1 MNKNL
6 FWLIALLFTL
16 SFGFMSCAE
25 DTTVEDPYANWEDRN
40 VRYLDSIADVA
51 RANEIPELDEVGK
64 WVIKCNYK
72 ISNESSLNPG
82 LGGSS
87 VSSNPFETPPS
98 VNDSVYMKVLEV
110 GEGSNRI
117 SPLYTDTVSVYYR
130 GTLIDEKTV
139 FDQNYSGDLNTEV
152 HVPTHFALQA
162 KQSDGV
168 FGDGLI
174 VGWITAL
181 QYMKEGD
188 RVELYIPSALGY
200 GKQGQSSIPA
210 NSVLKFDLKLEKVI
224 HPDGLESYSLKV
236 D

>member
-51 RANEIPELDEVGK
+51 RANVDGK
-64 WVIKCNYK
+64 WEIYRNYK
-72 ISNESSLNPG
+72 FANESTTPG
-82 LGGSS
+82 VWEES
-87 VSSNPFETPPS
+87 PS
-98 VNDSVYMKVLEV
+98 VNDSVYMKILEV
-110 GEGSNRI
+110 GEINGI
-117 SPLYTDTVSVYYR
+117 SPLFTDTVSVYYR
-130 GTLIDEKTV
+130 GKLINGTV

-188 RVELYIPSALGY
+188 RVKLYIPSALGY
-200 GKQGQSSIPA
+200 GTQSQSSIPA
-210 NSVLKFDLKLEKVI
+210 NSVLIFDLKLEKVI

>member
-25 DTTVEDPYANWEDRN
+25 DTTVEDPYANWDDRN

-51 RANEIPELDEVGK
+51 RANEIPELSEVGK

-110 GEGSNRI
+110 GEGDGN
-117 SPLYTDTVSVYYR
+117 SPLFTDTVSVYYR
-130 GTLIDEKTV
+130 GELINGTV
-139 FDQNYSGDLNTEV
+139 FDQSYTGDLNTEV

-162 KQSDGV
+162 KQSSSV

-181 QYMKEGD
+181 QWMKEGD
-188 RVELYIPSALGY
+188 RVELYIPADLGY
-200 GKQGQSSIPA
+200 GTQSQSSIPA

>member
-25 DTTVEDPYANWEDRN
+25 DTAVEDPYANWNDRN

-51 RANEIPELDEVGK
+51 RANEIPELNEVGK

-87 VSSNPFETPPS
+87 VSTNPFETPLS

-130 GTLIDEKTV
+130 GELINGTV
-139 FDQNYSGDLNTEV
+139 FDQNYSGDLDTEV

-162 KQSDGV
+162 DQT
-168 FGDGLI
+168 DGLI

-188 RVELYIPSALGY
+188 RVELYIPAALGY
-200 GKQGQSSIPA
+200 VPQSQSSIPA
-210 NSVLKFDLKLEKVI
+210 NSVLKFDLKLEK
-224 HPDGLESYSLKV
+224 
-236 D
+236 

>member
-25 DTTVEDPYANWEDRN
+25 DTVVENPYANWEVRN

-51 RANEIPELDEVGK
+51 RANEIPDFNEVGK

-72 ISNESSLNPG
+72 IANESSLNPG
-82 LGGSS
+82 FGGSS
-87 VSSNPFETPPS
+87 VGANPFETPPS
-98 VNDSVYMKVLEV
+98 VNDSVYMKILEV
-110 GEGSNRI
+110 GERDGN
-117 SPLYTDTVSVYYR
+117 SPLFTDTVSVYYR
-130 GTLIDEKTV
+130 GKLINGTV
-139 FDQNYSGDLNTEV
+139 FDESYSGTLNTEV
-152 HVPTHFALQA
+152 QVPAHFALQA
-162 KQSDGV
+162 KQSSGV

-181 QYMKEGD
+181 QWMKEGD
-188 RVELYIPSALGY
+188 RIELYIPSALGY
-200 GKQGQSSIPA
+200 GTQSQSSIPA
-210 NSVLKFDLKLEKVI
+210 NSVLIFDLKLEKVI

-236 D
+236 N

>member
-51 RANEIPELDEVGK
+51 RANEIPELNEVGK

-110 GEGSNRI
+110 GEGDGN
-117 SPLYTDTVSVYYR
+117 SPLFTDTVSVYYC
-130 GTLIDEKTV
+130 GKLINGTV

-200 GKQGQSSIPA
+200 GTQGQSSIPA
-210 NSVLKFDLKLEKVI
+210 NSVLIFDLKLEKVI

>member
-25 DTTVEDPYANWEDRN
+25 DT
-40 VRYLDSIADVA
+40 
-51 RANEIPELDEVGK
+51 
-64 WVIKCNYK
+64 VIKCNYK

-87 VSSNPFETPPS
+87 VSTNPFETPPS
-98 VNDSVYMKVLEV
+98 VNDSVYMKVLKV

-130 GTLIDEKTV
+130 GKLINGTV

-188 RVELYIPSALGY
+188 RVELYIPAALGY
-200 GKQGQSSIPA
+200 GTQGQSSIPA
-210 NSVLKFDLKLEKVI
+210 NSVLIFDLKLEKVI

>member
-25 DTTVEDPYANWEDRN
+25 DTAVEDPYANWNDRN

-51 RANEIPELDEVGK
+51 RANEIPELNEVGK
-64 WVIKCNYK
+64 WVIKRNYK
-72 ISNESSLNPG
+72 ISNGSSLNPG

-87 VSSNPFETPPS
+87 VSTNPFETPPS

-130 GTLIDEKTV
+130 GELINGTV
-139 FDQNYSGDLNTEV
+139 FDQNYSGDLDTEV

-162 KQSDGV
+162 DQT
-168 FGDGLI
+168 DGLI

-200 GKQGQSSIPA
+200 GTQSQSSIPA

>member
-6 FWLIALLFTL
+6 FWLIALLFTF

-25 DTTVEDPYANWEDRN
+25 DTAVEDPYANWDDRN

-51 RANEIPELDEVGK
+51 RANEIPELNEVGK
-64 WVIKCNYK
+64 WVIKRNYK
-72 ISNESSLNPG
+72 ISNGSSLNPG

-87 VSSNPFETPPS
+87 VSTNPFETPPS

-130 GTLIDEKTV
+130 GELINGTV
-139 FDQNYSGDLNTEV
+139 FDQNYSGDLDTEV

-162 KQSDGV
+162 DQT
-168 FGDGLI
+168 DGLI

-200 GKQGQSSIPA
+200 GTQSQSSIPA

>member
-25 DTTVEDPYANWEDRN
+25 DTTVEDPYANWDDRN

-51 RANEIPELDEVGK
+51 RANVDGK
-64 WVIKCNYK
+64 WEIYRNYK
-72 ISNESSLNPG
+72 FANESTTPG
-82 LGGSS
+82 VWEES
-87 VSSNPFETPPS
+87 PS

-130 GTLIDEKTV
+130 GKLINGTV
-139 FDQNYSGDLNTEV
+139 FDQNYSGDLDTEV

-162 KQSDGV
+162 DQT
-168 FGDGLI
+168 DGLI

-200 GKQGQSSIPA
+200 GTQSQSSIPA

>member
-51 RANEIPELDEVGK
+51 RANVDGK
-64 WVIKCNYK
+64 WEIYRNYK
-72 ISNESSLNPG
+72 FANESTTPG
-82 LGGSS
+82 VWEES
-87 VSSNPFETPPS
+87 PS

-110 GEGSNRI
+110 GEGDGN
-117 SPLYTDTVSVYYR
+117 SPLFTDTVSVYYR
-130 GTLIDEKTV
+130 GKLINGTV

-200 GKQGQSSIPA
+200 GTQGQSSIPA
-210 NSVLKFDLKLEKVI
+210 NSVLIFDLKLEKVI

>member
-25 DTTVEDPYANWEDRN
+25 DTTVEDPYANWDDRN

-51 RANEIPELDEVGK
+51 RANEIPELNEVGK

-110 GEGSNRI
+110 GEGDGN
-117 SPLYTDTVSVYYR
+117 SPLFTDTVSVYYR
-130 GTLIDEKTV
+130 GELINGTV
-139 FDQNYSGDLNTEV
+139 FDQNYSGDLDTEV

-162 KQSDGV
+162 DQT
-168 FGDGLI
+168 DGLI

-200 GKQGQSSIPA
+200 GTQSQSSIPA

>member
-51 RANEIPELDEVGK
+51 RANVDGK
-64 WVIKCNYK
+64 WEIYRNYK
-72 ISNESSLNPG
+72 FANESTTPG
-82 LGGSS
+82 VWEES
-87 VSSNPFETPPS
+87 PS

-130 GTLIDEKTV
+130 GKLINGTV
-139 FDQNYSGDLNTEV
+139 FDQNYTGDLNTEV

-200 GKQGQSSIPA
+200 GRQGQSSIPA
-210 NSVLKFDLKLEKVI
+210 NSVLIFDLKLEKVI

>member
-1 MNKNL
+1 MADCPA
-6 FWLIALLFTL
+6 IY
-16 SFGFMSCAE
+16 SFFRFMSCAE
-25 DTTVEDPYANWEDRN
+25 DTAVEDPYANWDDRN

-51 RANEIPELDEVGK
+51 RANEIPELNEVGK
-64 WVIKCNYK
+64 WVIKRNYK
-72 ISNESSLNPG
+72 ISNGSSLNPG

-87 VSSNPFETPPS
+87 VSTNPFETPPS

-130 GTLIDEKTV
+130 GELINGTV
-139 FDQNYSGDLNTEV
+139 FDQNYTGDLNTEV

-162 KQSDGV
+162 DQT
-168 FGDGLI
+168 DGLI

-200 GKQGQSSIPA
+200 GTQSQSSIPA

>member
-51 RANEIPELDEVGK
+51 RANEIPELNEVGK
-64 WVIKCNYK
+64 WVIKRNYK

-110 GEGSNRI
+110 GEGDGN
-117 SPLYTDTVSVYYR
+117 SPLFTDTVSVYYR
-130 GTLIDEKTV
+130 GELINGTV
-139 FDQNYSGDLNTEV
+139 FDQNYTGDLNTEV

-162 KQSDGV
+162 KQSSSV

-181 QYMKEGD
+181 QWMKEGD
-188 RVELYIPSALGY
+188 RVELYIPADLGY
-200 GKQGQSSIPA
+200 GDQSQSSIPA
-210 NSVLKFDLKLEKVI
+210 NSVLIFDLKLEKVI

>member
-25 DTTVEDPYANWEDRN
+25 DTAVEDPYANWDDRN

-51 RANEIPELDEVGK
+51 RANEIPELNEVGK
-64 WVIKCNYK
+64 WVIKRNYK
-72 ISNESSLNPG
+72 ISNGSSLNPG

-87 VSSNPFETPPS
+87 VGSNPFETPPS

-130 GTLIDEKTV
+130 GKLINGTV
-139 FDQNYSGDLNTEV
+139 FDQNYTGDLDTEV

-162 KQSDGV
+162 NQT
-168 FGDGLI
+168 DGLI

-188 RVELYIPSALGY
+188 RVELYIPAALGH
-200 GKQGQSSIPA
+200 GTQGQSSIPA
-210 NSVLKFDLKLEKVI
+210 NSVLIFDLKLEKVI

>member
-1 MNKNL
+1 MNKNR

-25 DTTVEDPYANWEDRN
+25 DTAVEDPYANWDDRN

-51 RANEIPELDEVGK
+51 RANEIPELNEVGK
-64 WVIKCNYK
+64 WVIKRNYK
-72 ISNESSLNPG
+72 ISNGSSLNPG

-87 VSSNPFETPPS
+87 VSTNPFETPPS

-130 GTLIDEKTV
+130 GKLINGTV
-139 FDQNYSGDLNTEV
+139 FDQNYTGDLDTEV

-162 KQSDGV
+162 NQT
-168 FGDGLI
+168 DGLI

-188 RVELYIPSALGY
+188 RVELYIPAALGY
-200 GKQGQSSIPA
+200 GTQGQSSIPA
-210 NSVLKFDLKLEKVI
+210 NSVLIFDLKLEKVI

>member
-25 DTTVEDPYANWEDRN
+25 DTTVEDPYANWDDRN

-51 RANEIPELDEVGK
+51 RANEIPELSEVGK

-110 GEGSNRI
+110 GEGDGN
-117 SPLYTDTVSVYYR
+117 SPLFTDTVSVYYR
-130 GTLIDEKTV
+130 GELINGTV
-139 FDQNYSGDLNTEV
+139 FDQNYTGDLNTEV

-162 KQSDGV
+162 KQSSSV
-168 FGDGLI
+168 FGDGWI

-181 QYMKEGD
+181 QWMKEGD
-188 RVELYIPSALGY
+188 RVELYIPADLGY
-200 GKQGQSSIPA
+200 GTQSQSSVPA

>member
-6 FWLIALLFTL
+6 FWLIALLFPL
-16 SFGFMSCAE
+16 SFGFVSCAE

-51 RANEIPELDEVGK
+51 RANEIPELNEVGK
-64 WVIKCNYK
+64 WVIKRNYK

-87 VSSNPFETPPS
+87 VSTNPFETPPS

-130 GTLIDEKTV
+130 GELINGTV
-139 FDQNYSGDLNTEV
+139 FDQNYSGDLDTEV

-162 KQSDGV
+162 DQT
-168 FGDGLI
+168 DGLI

-188 RVELYIPSALGY
+188 RVELYIPAALGY
-200 GKQGQSSIPA
+200 VPQSQSSIPA

-224 HPDGLESYSLKV
+224 HPDGLENYSLKV

>member
-25 DTTVEDPYANWEDRN
+25 DTAVEDPYANWEDRN

-51 RANEIPELDEVGK
+51 RANEIPELNEVGK

-87 VSSNPFETPPS
+87 VSTNPFETPLS

-130 GTLIDEKTV
+130 GELINGTV
-139 FDQNYSGDLNTEV
+139 FDQNYSGDLDTEV

-162 KQSDGV
+162 DQT
-168 FGDGLI
+168 DGLI

-200 GKQGQSSIPA
+200 GTQSQSSIPA

>member
-25 DTTVEDPYANWEDRN
+25 DTAVEDPYANWNDRN

-51 RANEIPELDEVGK
+51 RANEIPELNEGGK

-130 GTLIDEKTV
+130 GELINGTV
-139 FDQNYSGDLNTEV
+139 FDQNYSGDLDTEV

-162 KQSDGV
+162 DQT
-168 FGDGLI
+168 DGLI

-200 GKQGQSSIPA
+200 GTQSQSSIPA

>member
-25 DTTVEDPYANWEDRN
+25 DTTVEDPYANWDDRN

-51 RANEIPELDEVGK
+51 RANEIPELNEVGK

-87 VSSNPFETPPS
+87 VSTNPFETPPS

-130 GTLIDEKTV
+130 GELINGTV
-139 FDQNYSGDLNTEV
+139 FDQNYSGDLDTEV

-162 KQSDGV
+162 DQT
-168 FGDGLI
+168 DGLI

-188 RVELYIPSALGY
+188 RVELYIPAALGY
-200 GKQGQSSIPA
+200 VPQSQSSIPA

>member
-25 DTTVEDPYANWEDRN
+25 DTTVEDPYANWGDRN

-51 RANEIPELDEVGK
+51 RANEIPELNEVGK
-64 WVIKCNYK
+64 WVIKRNYK
-72 ISNESSLNPG
+72 ISNGGSLNPG

-87 VSSNPFETPPS
+87 VGSNPFETPPS

-130 GTLIDEKTV
+130 GKLINGTV
-139 FDQNYSGDLNTEV
+139 FDQNYTGDLDTEV

-162 KQSDGV
+162 GQT
-168 FGDGLI
+168 DGLI

-200 GKQGQSSIPA
+200 VPQSQSSIPA

>member
-51 RANEIPELDEVGK
+51 RANEIPELNEVGK

-72 ISNESSLNPG
+72 ISNGSSLNPG

-87 VSSNPFETPPS
+87 VSTNPFETPPS

-110 GEGSNRI
+110 GKGSNRI

-139 FDQNYSGDLNTEV
+139 FDQNYIGDLNTEV

-188 RVELYIPSALGY
+188 RVKLYIPAALGY
-200 GKQGQSSIPA
+200 GTQSQSSIPA
-210 NSVLKFDLKLEKVI
+210 NSVLIFDLKLEKVI

>member
-16 SFGFMSCAE
+16 SFGFISCAE
-25 DTTVEDPYANWEDRN
+25 DTTVEDPYANWDDRN

-51 RANEIPELDEVGK
+51 RANEIPELNEVGK

-87 VSSNPFETPPS
+87 VSTNPFETPPS
-98 VNDSVYMKVLEV
+98 VNDSVYMKILEV
-110 GEGSNRI
+110 GERDGN
-117 SPLYTDTVSVYYR
+117 SPFFTDTVSVYYR
-130 GTLIDEKTV
+130 GELINGTV
-139 FDQNYSGDLNTEV
+139 FDQNYSGDLDTEV

-162 KQSDGV
+162 DQT
-168 FGDGLI
+168 DGLI
-174 VGWITAL
+174 LGWITAL

-200 GKQGQSSIPA
+200 GTQSQSSIPA

>member
-51 RANEIPELDEVGK
+51 RANEIPELNEVGK
-64 WVIKCNYK
+64 WVIKRNYK
-72 ISNESSLNPG
+72 IANGSSLNPG

-87 VSSNPFETPPS
+87 VGTNPFETPPS

-117 SPLYTDTVSVYYR
+117 SPFYTDTVSVYYR
-130 GTLIDEKTV
+130 GELINGTV
-139 FDQNYSGDLNTEV
+139 FDQNYSGDLDTEV

-162 KQSDGV
+162 DQT
-168 FGDGLI
+168 DGLI

-200 GKQGQSSIPA
+200 GTQSQSSIPA